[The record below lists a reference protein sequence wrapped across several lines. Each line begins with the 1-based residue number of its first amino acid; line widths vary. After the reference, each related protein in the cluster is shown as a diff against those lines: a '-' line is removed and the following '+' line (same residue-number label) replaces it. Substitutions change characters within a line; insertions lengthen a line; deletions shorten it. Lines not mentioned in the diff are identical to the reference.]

1 MSNITIYHPTLDQA
15 LELLIERTQTSM
27 RRGRE
32 AAVEICM
39 NMAETQE
46 YITHNYR
53 KKHRHAIQKEVYEK
67 LGVKRSTFVKYAKA
81 GVQYL
86 AAPEKRQLTM
96 EEVLG
101 QKKSQRQAK
110 ARSTYAHTIN
120 DTRHLTAVKSSKPA
134 LDAVRETEL
143 LKWEAFAH
151 WLSAQMPADQFDK
164 VYNRFCAQYRA

>member
-27 RRGRE
+27 LRGRE
-32 AAVEICM
+32 AAVDICM
-39 NMAETQE
+39 DMAETQE
-46 YITHNYR
+46 YITQNYR

-81 GVQYL
+81 GAQYL

-96 EEVLG
+96 EEILG
-101 QKKSQRQAK
+101 QKKPQRQAK

-120 DTRHLTAVKSSKPA
+120 DEARQA
-134 LDAVRETEL
+134 EL

>member
-27 RRGRE
+27 LRGRE
-32 AAVEICM
+32 AAVEMCM

-46 YITHNYR
+46 YITQNYR

-67 LGVKRSTFVKYAKA
+67 LGVERNTFYKYAKA
-81 GVQYL
+81 GVVYL
-86 AAPEKRQLTM
+86 AEPEKRQLTM
-96 EEVLG
+96 EQLRP
-101 QKKSQRQAK
+101 KPA
-110 ARSTYAHTIN
+110 
-120 DTRHLTAVKSSKPA
+120 RHLTAVKSTKPA
-134 LDAVRETEL
+134 LDAAREAEL